1 MLNALLNA
9 QPQPE
14 YSVVLNGKDITR
26 NLDNRLISLRITDN
40 RGFEAD
46 ELQLE
51 LDDSDGLLAF
61 PAKGE
66 KITVSLGWKG
76 DGMMHQNVF
85 TVDELEH
92 SGAPDVLSLRARS
105 ADFRDS
111 LNVKRE
117 QSYHDVTL
125 GAIVQTV
132 AARHKLESTV
142 SGELA
147 GIAIEHVDQTNESD
161 ASFLTRLAQMHGA
174 IACVKN
180 DALLLMPTGSG
191 KSASGKPLPVA
202 TINREDGDSHRF
214 SIADREAYTGVTA
227 YWLDTRQA
235 KKQSTDVKRK
245 TRKNLPQTQPTESPT
260 SDTSFNADNVMVGEE
275 GNIKV
280 LRHTYA
286 NKNNAYRAAKSA
298 WELLQRGAATFSLNL
313 ARGRPDLF
321 PELSVQVKGF
331 KAEID
336 GTAWV
341 ITRCVHTLDNS
352 SGYGTAVEC
361 ELGLED

>member
-1 MLNALLNA
+1 MTMLNALLNA

-66 KITVSLGWKG
+66 KLSVSLGWKG
-76 DGMMHQNVF
+76 DGVMHQNVF

-92 SGAPDVLSLRARS
+92 SGTPDVLSIRARS

-117 QSYHDVTL
+117 QSYHNVTL

-132 AARHKLESTV
+132 AARHKLKSTV
-142 SGELA
+142 SGELT

-180 DALLLMPTGSG
+180 DALLLMPIGSG
-191 KSASGKPLPVA
+191 KSVSGQPLPVA
-202 TINREDGDSHRF
+202 TIAREDGDSHRF

-227 YWLDTRQA
+227 YWLDTRKA

-245 TRKNLPQTQPTESPT
+245 RKKKKKTQTSEPP
-260 SDTSFNADNVMVGEE
+260 SDATFSDDNVMVGEE
-275 GNIKV
+275 GNIKI

-286 NKNNAYRAAKSA
+286 TKDNAYRAAKSA
-298 WELLQRGAATFSLNL
+298 WEQLQRGMATFSLNL
-313 ARGRPDLF
+313 ALGRPDLF
-321 PELSVQVKGF
+321 PELPVQVKGF

-336 GTAWV
+336 STARV
-341 ITRCVHTLDNS
+341 ITRCVHTLDGGT
-352 SGYGTAVEC
+352 GYVTALEM
-361 ELGLED
+361 ELSL